1 MPVKRSAPRRDAAG
15 RRGPVSRRGTAVRRT
30 GTDTAARIV
39 LAARELLM
47 NEGYAQFSMRNVAAR
62 AGVHLANVQYYFK
75 TREDLVRALLE
86 ETGARYRASYD
97 ELNARAP
104 ADRAARFEA
113 VIDFNLKDIATWETR
128 RYFIQ
133 LWALLT
139 TLDGNSG
146 SLMNDLYA
154 IDIQQLSECIADL
167 VPDVATEEIR
177 RRASLL
183 AALIEGMVVVRGAHS
198 RSASELKRLMA
209 RARAVAV
216 QIALGLVPDVI

>member
-1 MPVKRSAPRRDAAG
+1 MQVKRS
-15 RRGPVSRRGTAVRRT
+15 RGTTSRRTSNE
-30 GTDTAARIV
+30 TAARIV

-86 ETGARYRASYD
+86 DTGARYRSSYD
-97 ELNARAP
+97 RLRASAS

-113 VIDFNLKDIATWETR
+113 VIAFHLQDVATWETR

-139 TLDGNSG
+139 TIDGNTG
-146 SLMNDLYA
+146 GLMNDLYA
-154 IDIQQLSECIADL
+154 IDIQQISECIAEL
-167 VPDVATEEIR
+167 TPGTGPAEVR

-198 RSASELKRLMA
+198 RSATELKELMR
-209 RARAVAV
+209 RAQAVAM
-216 QIALGLVPDVI
+216 QIALGLVPDVN

>member
-1 MPVKRSAPRRDAAG
+1 MQVKRS
-15 RRGPVSRRGTAVRRT
+15 RGTTRRRAAN
-30 GTDTAARIV
+30 DTAARIV

-86 ETGARYRASYD
+86 DTGARYLAAYD
-97 ELNARAP
+97 ELRAAAP
-104 ADRAARFEA
+104 TDRTARFER
-113 VIDFNLKDIATWETR
+113 VVDFNLKDIATWETR

-139 TLDGNSG
+139 EIDGHSG
-146 SLMNDLYA
+146 GLMNDLYA

-167 VPDVATEEIR
+167 VPDTEPAEVR

-183 AALIEGMVVVRGAHS
+183 AAMIEGLVVVRGAHT
-198 RSASELKRLMA
+198 RSAAEMKRLMS
-209 RARAVAV
+209 RAQAVAM
-216 QIALGLVPDVI
+216 QIALGRIPDVN